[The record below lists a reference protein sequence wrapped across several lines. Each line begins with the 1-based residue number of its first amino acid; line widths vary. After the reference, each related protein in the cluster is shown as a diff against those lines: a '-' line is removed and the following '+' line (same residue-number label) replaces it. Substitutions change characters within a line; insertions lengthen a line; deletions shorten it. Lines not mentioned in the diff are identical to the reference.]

1 MMTDI
6 ERHKRALDE
15 LRNEIN
21 KLIHRIDGLEKIINE
36 ARTKNMELQ
45 GKVATLAGRIEN
57 RR

>member
-1 MMTDI
+1 MTDI